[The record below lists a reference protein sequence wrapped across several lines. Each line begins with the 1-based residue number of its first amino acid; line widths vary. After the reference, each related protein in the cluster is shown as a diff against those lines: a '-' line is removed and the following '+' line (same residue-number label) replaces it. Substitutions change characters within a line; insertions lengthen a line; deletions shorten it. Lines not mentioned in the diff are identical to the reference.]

1 MRASN
6 ERQRMTQKSGEF
18 ETALARLEA
27 IVKQL
32 ETEDVSLDHSVE
44 LFKEGKDLARRCEAL
59 LKAAQSAIDAAGNG
73 AATTENN

>member
-6 ERQRMTQKSGEF
+6 GRNVTQKSGEF

-32 ETEDVSLDHSVE
+32 ETEDVSLDLSVE
-44 LFKEGKDLARRCEAL
+44 LFKEGKELARRCEGL
-59 LKAAQSAIDAAGNG
+59 LKAAQTTIDAAANG
-73 AATTENN
+73 ATETENH

>member
-1 MRASN
+1 M
-6 ERQRMTQKSGEF
+6 EKKSGEF

-32 ETEDVSLDHSVE
+32 ETEDVSLDRSVE

-59 LKAAQSAIDAAGNG
+59 LKAAQGAIE
-73 AATTENN
+73 AATNGPAATENH

>member
-1 MRASN
+1 M
-6 ERQRMTQKSGEF
+6 EKKSGEF

-32 ETEDVSLDHSVE
+32 ETEDVSLDRSVE

-59 LKAAQSAIDAAGNG
+59 LKAAQSAIEAATNG
-73 AATTENN
+73 PATTENH